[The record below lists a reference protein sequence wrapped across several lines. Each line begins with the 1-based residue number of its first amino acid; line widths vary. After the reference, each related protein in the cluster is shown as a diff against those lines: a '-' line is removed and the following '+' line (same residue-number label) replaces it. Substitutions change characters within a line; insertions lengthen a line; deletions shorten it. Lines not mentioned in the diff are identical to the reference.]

1 MKKIV
6 LLLSIFITLSLVS
19 FGQIDDD
26 DAQMF
31 GSSRPVPNY
40 NEYDFG
46 TISSNSVQHQ
56 FVIKNSSPAS
66 MTVVNIDAPQGVG
79 VVLVDKII
87 SPKSV
92 GKFIVTINKNLIQIK
107 GDFNQ
112 KIVITVEQDSALGKI
127 SKEIEYTIKGN
138 L

>member
-6 LLLSIFITLSLVS
+6 LLLALLIPLGFVS

-31 GSSRPVPNY
+31 GSSRSVSNY

-46 TISSNSVQHQ
+46 TITSNSVQHQ
-56 FVIKNSSPAS
+56 FVIKNNTLAS
-66 MTVVNIDAPQGVG
+66 MTVVGVDAPQGIV
-79 VVLVDKII
+79 VVLVDKVI

-92 GKFIVTINKNLIQIK
+92 GKFIVTINKNLSLTK
-107 GDFNQ
+107 GNFEQ
-112 KIVITVEQDSALGKI
+112 KIVITVEQASALGNTT
-127 SKEIEYTIKGN
+127 KEIEYFIKGS

>member
-6 LLLSIFITLSLVS
+6 LLLAFLIPLGFVS

-31 GSSRPVPNY
+31 GSSRSVSNY

-46 TISSNSVQHQ
+46 TITSSSVQHQ
-56 FVIKNSSPAS
+56 FVIKNNTLAS
-66 MTVVNIDAPQGVG
+66 MTVVGVDAPQGIV
-79 VVLVDKII
+79 VVLVDKVI

-92 GKFIVTINKNLIQIK
+92 GKFIVTINKNLSLTK
-107 GDFNQ
+107 GNFEQ
-112 KIVITVEQDSALGKI
+112 KIVITVEQASALGNTT
-127 SKEIEYTIKGN
+127 KEIEYFIKGS